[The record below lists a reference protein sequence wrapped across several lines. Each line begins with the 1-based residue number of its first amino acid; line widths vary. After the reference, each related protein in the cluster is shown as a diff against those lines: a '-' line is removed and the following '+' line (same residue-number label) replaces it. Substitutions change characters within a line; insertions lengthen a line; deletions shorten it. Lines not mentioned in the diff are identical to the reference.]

1 MKRSQRSALLFD
13 HEDEDVR
20 ILAWTT
26 TPWTLPSNCAL
37 AIGDKIQYVKIATY
51 NPYTYQKV
59 SVILAK
65 KLINKF
71 FPEKSNKID
80 FNAYQAGDKLIPWK
94 VVNEFIAIPKFAE
107 QLMPYNK

>member
-1 MKRSQRSALLFD
+1 M
-13 HEDEDVR
+13 
-20 ILAWTT
+20 
-26 TPWTLPSNCAL
+26 PSNCAL

-71 FPEKSNKID
+71 FPDKSNKIN

-94 VVNEFIAIPKFAE
+94 LVNEFIGKDLLEIRYE
-107 QLMPYNK
+107 QLMPYVTNNTFL